1 MANTC
6 PKCNSERVRRSHRKG
21 ALERILSFFGL
32 GPRRCHDCNVR
43 FLTIGK
49 SMLYRSDVDVLLRNV
64 IVVVMAGIAL
74 LAIVMVVL
82 WLSRSQTPPSS
93 SLFLPAINPQS
104 SLL

>member
-21 ALERILSFFGL
+21 GLERILSFLGL
-32 GPRRCHDCNVR
+32 SARRCHDCNVR
-43 FLTIGK
+43 FLMIGK

-64 IVVVMAGIAL
+64 TIVVLAAIAL

-93 SLFLPAINPQS
+93 SLSLPGIYERYS
-104 SLL
+104 V